1 MRVGVVRRIGDRSP
15 IVYRGA
21 LLPPCDDH
29 EVAANL
35 QDHVGLASA

>member
-1 MRVGVVRRIGDRSP
+1 MG

-29 EVAANL
+29 EVAENL